1 MRVRVIGSQLYI
13 INQLREKER
22 SKLCETEK
30 FPFFFVFVL
39 FFENWGIYAY
49 FWTAKPFKK
58 ARPVVLNKILVIN

>member
-30 FPFFFVFVL
+30 FPFFL
-39 FFENWGIYAY
+39 FLFCFLKTGVYTRIFGPQNLSK
-49 FWTAKPFKK
+49 KPV
-58 ARPVVLNKILVIN
+58 PLY